1 VARPLL
7 KNKADPVH
15 DLLGPGRV
23 SHPQEWNETIT
34 RLKQEGVEIS
44 YREGVMAY
52 WAKEGEPGRIII
64 DLNCSIA
71 ALRHETKHF
80 LDDKALGYP
89 GMGYFFE
96 NQNARWQL
104 EFNAYKVEIKLVR
117 ELREFQIAK
126 QLVRLARAEKA
137 TIFNRDDN

>member
-1 VARPLL
+1 
-7 KNKADPVH
+7 
-15 DLLGPGRV
+15 
-23 SHPQEWNETIT
+23 
-34 RLKQEGVEIS
+34 
-44 YREGVMAY
+44 
-52 WAKEGEPGRIII
+52 
-64 DLNCSIA
+64 
-71 ALRHETKHF
+71 
-80 LDDKALGYP
+80 
-89 GMGYFFE
+89 MGYFFE